1 MGLRSAHVEPQA
13 GVNLNWD
20 DIRLFL
26 KLAERGSIRAVALE
40 TGHSPAALRGRIN
53 DLEAQTGALLF
64 QRSRTGMTLTE
75 TGRRLLVVAEGIQ
88 RQARVFATLP
98 GREKAALRASV
109 KVGITEGLGVFWLA
123 PLFSEL
129 RHKHPEIQFDLRC
142 SMTLPKISE
151 LEVDL
156 AIQLEKP
163 TDPDLMVRR
172 IGSLHIVLFASEAYI
187 ATHGAPESKTDIHD
201 FHFIEVEGPQIRSE
215 RVQEEMTNED
225 KRRFVNLRVNSSS
238 AQFVAAISGL
248 GVTAFPTY
256 APVVTQGLVH
266 VAKDFVL
273 KRDIWLAYHPQ
284 SATLPHVRRTID
296 WIVASFDP
304 ARFPWF
310 RETYFS
316 PEDIQTFMEERQ
328 LRSLVTPAIEL
339 NLTALGPR
347 TEECQPVRRPRPRQ
361 ASRPG
366 R

>member
-1 MGLRSAHVEPQA
+1 METTHMGLRSAHAEPQA

-163 TDPDLMVRR
+163 TDPDLMVRK
-172 IGSLHIVLFASEAYI
+172 IGS
-187 ATHGAPESKTDIHD
+187 
-201 FHFIEVEGPQIRSE
+201 
-215 RVQEEMTNED
+215 
-225 KRRFVNLRVNSSS
+225 
-238 AQFVAAISGL
+238 
-248 GVTAFPTY
+248 
-256 APVVTQGLVH
+256 
-266 VAKDFVL
+266 
-273 KRDIWLAYHPQ
+273 
-284 SATLPHVRRTID
+284 
-296 WIVASFDP
+296 
-304 ARFPWF
+304 
-310 RETYFS
+310 
-316 PEDIQTFMEERQ
+316 
-328 LRSLVTPAIEL
+328 
-339 NLTALGPR
+339 
-347 TEECQPVRRPRPRQ
+347 
-361 ASRPG
+361 
-366 R
+366 